1 MAVGE
6 WGKWT
11 THQEEDETGKEGVWD
26 CDYGCGLTFGSYA
39 DATAHED
46 AGCEGKP
53 LTLEPDYEGAGMQ
66 QQPHGWWNNTMY
78 EDNLTPKQERDR
90 IRKTMVPVLR
100 ASDELVVGIFDRA
113 GVCFRTDDPAEVART
128 QNRKNY
134 LKNFRCMNAYINN
147 FGPREEFE
155 TAMAKVKELLRE
167 RLRDSHDVETAF
179 KDLSLNALSLH
190 DKQERQED
198 VELLKREVAAMVK
211 LCKDYQRAGQKLTER
226 DLWRK

>member
-1 MAVGE
+1 VDDLKADEEEARLERVRRHLIFAQVTGLQ
-6 WGKWT
+6 WT
-11 THQEEDETGKEGVWD
+11 GRVRCSEAED
-26 CDYGCGLTFGSYA
+26 
-39 DATAHED
+39 
-46 AGCEGKP
+46 CEREA
-53 LTLEPDYEGAGMQ
+53 LALEPDYEGTGMQ
-66 QQPHGWWNNTMY
+66 QQPHGWFNNTMY

-100 ASDELVVGIFDRA
+100 ASDELVVGIFDCVKSSA
-113 GVCFRTDDPAEVART
+113 TDDPAEVART

-211 LCKDYQRAGQKLTER
+211 LCKVYQRTGQKITER

>member
-1 MAVGE
+1 
-6 WGKWT
+6 
-11 THQEEDETGKEGVWD
+11 
-26 CDYGCGLTFGSYA
+26 
-39 DATAHED
+39 
-46 AGCEGKP
+46 
-53 LTLEPDYEGAGMQ
+53 
-66 QQPHGWWNNTMY
+66 MY

-211 LCKDYQRAGQKLTER
+211 LCKDYQRTGQKITER
-226 DLWRK
+226 GLWRK